1 MKPHFIDNDLLFK
14 NLSTPNILIQCLSKI
29 LLEYIM
35 MKIPMFGN
43 SLSNENF
50 QIILSDSG

>member
-35 MKIPMFGN
+35 MKIPMVGN